1 MKVGIVGAGIFGM
14 AAAMELRRRG
24 HSVTLFDQGE
34 VPYEN
39 ASSTDVSKAIR
50 RTWYGDD
57 DSYVELVERAA
68 SQWRAWEKRSGMQVY
83 HQVGQ
88 LVITASFEPG
98 TPMHESVKYLRE
110 RGAQIEVLSGKQ
122 AGARFPQ
129 FAIRDCEVCIHD
141 AWGGYIE
148 SGRAVSCLAGLARED
163 GVDIVERAPV
173 SRVEDASDGA
183 IVALPDRTALF
194 DRVVVAAGVW
204 TGRLLPELAEHVR
217 VTHQQMVLIE
227 VEDAELFG
235 PGRMPV
241 WSVDPDTGGWYG
253 FPVLREGYAKVSLEP
268 VGEPVDPDLDRQ
280 GTAEF
285 ADQTLEFLRERLP
298 EMAKGKVVGGRSCL
312 YANTPDDHFV
322 IDRAP
327 GYRRVLAAGGG
338 SGHGFK
344 FGGSIGEVI
353 ADTVEERDSPLGALF
368 RIGERFGP
376 LAQPRGSHETR
387 GFALPGRRADD

>member
-1 MKVGIVGAGIFGM
+1 MKVGIVGAGIFGL
-14 AAAMELRRRG
+14 AAAMELSGRG

-57 DSYVELVERAA
+57 ESYVELVERAA
-68 SQWRAWEKRSGMQVY
+68 LQWRAWERRSGTQLY
-83 HQVGQ
+83 HQVGV
-88 LVITASFEPG
+88 LVVTESYEPG
-98 TPMHESVKYLRE
+98 SPMHESVRYLGE
-110 RGAQIEVLSGKQ
+110 RGAQIEVLSGRE
-122 AGARFPQ
+122 ARDRFPQ
-129 FAIRDCEVCIHD
+129 FAIRDGEVCIHD

-148 SGRAVSCLAGLARED
+148 SGRAVSRLAALARED

-173 SRVEDASDGA
+173 SRVDDAPDGA
-183 IVALPDRTALF
+183 IVVLSDRTALF

-204 TGRLLPELAEHVR
+204 TGRLLPELGQQVR
-217 VTHQQMVLIE
+217 VTHQQMLLIQ
-227 VEDAELFG
+227 VEDTELFG

-241 WSVDPDTGGWYG
+241 WSVDPDSGGWYG
-253 FPVLREGYAKVSLEP
+253 FPVLREGYAKVSREP

-285 ADQTLEFLRERLP
+285 ARQTLEFLRERLP
-298 EMAKGKVVGGRSCL
+298 EMANGKVVGGRSCL

-322 IDRAP
+322 IDQAP
-327 GYRRVLAAGGG
+327 GHSRVLVAGGG

-344 FGGSIGEVI
+344 FGGSIGGVI
-353 ADTVEERDSPLGALF
+353 ADAVEEKESPLGALF
-368 RIGERFGP
+368 KIGERFGP
-376 LAQPRGSHETR
+376 LAQPRDRHETR
-387 GFALPGRRADD
+387 GFALPGRRADG